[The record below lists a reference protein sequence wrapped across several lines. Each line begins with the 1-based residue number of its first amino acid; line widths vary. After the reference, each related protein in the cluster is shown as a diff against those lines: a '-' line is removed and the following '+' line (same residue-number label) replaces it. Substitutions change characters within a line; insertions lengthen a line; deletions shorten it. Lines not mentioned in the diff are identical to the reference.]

1 MKKTLVVLLALAL
14 LVASFAAC
22 GGTGTGSASSA
33 SGASVEESSETA
45 EGGSDT
51 LVLYT
56 WEGMFPQ
63 EVLDAFESDTGIKIN
78 YVNFDTDE
86 TMLAKLESTNGGE
99 YDIVID
105 TKYGRNTVHVSRGAI
120 CVSES
125 DCPDHICMNQG
136 AITKSGVPI
145 ICMPHRLVI
154 QIEGGGIDA

>member
-1 MKKTLVVLLALAL
+1 MDRKSKKWIIILTLVCAVCA
-14 LVASFAAC
+14 VSWAAIGHFG
-22 GGTGTGSASSA
+22 GGTVAVI
-33 SGASVEESSETA
+33 SVD
-45 EGGSDT
+45 G
-51 LVLYT
+51 
-56 WEGMFPQ
+56 Q
-63 EVLDAFESDTGIKIN
+63 EYERIDLSKVE
-78 YVNFDTDE
+78 
-86 TMLAKLESTNGGE
+86 GE

>member
-1 MKKTLVVLLALAL
+1 MDRKSKKWIIILTLVCAVC
-14 LVASFAAC
+14 AAAWAAIGHFG
-22 GGTGTGSASSA
+22 GGTVAVI
-33 SGASVEESSETA
+33 SVDGHEYERVDLSKVE
-45 EGGSDT
+45 
-51 LVLYT
+51 
-56 WEGMFPQ
+56 
-63 EVLDAFESDTGIKIN
+63 
-78 YVNFDTDE
+78 
-86 TMLAKLESTNGGE
+86 GE

-105 TKYGRNTVHVSRGAI
+105 TKYGHNTVHVSRGAI